1 VIHIQEEKMKLS
13 APKMGTF
20 WLAVIIAGLGLLSTL
35 VSIPLL
41 SPYAFWLVVIGFVI
55 LMLSVLVKDL

>member
-1 VIHIQEEKMKLS
+1 MKLS

-55 LMLSVLVKDL
+55 LMLSTLVKGL